1 MKNNVKKYR
10 ELAGLT
16 QDELSQKSEVS
27 RNTISSL
34 ETGSNTNVTY
44 DTMIKI
50 AGALNKKVATIFLK
64 LKHKILCKSKLR
76 QGTEKKEER
85 KMGAII
91 KYVQTIIGLLSEHKM
106 QIAIISILICL
117 LNISIDIAVL
127 NKNTNKT
134 NNDGNKRK

>member
-1 MKNNVKKYR
+1 M
-10 ELAGLT
+10 
-16 QDELSQKSEVS
+16 
-27 RNTISSL
+27 
-34 ETGSNTNVTY
+34 
-44 DTMIKI
+44 
-50 AGALNKKVATIFLK
+50 
-64 LKHKILCKSKLR
+64 R

>member
-1 MKNNVKKYR
+1 M
-10 ELAGLT
+10 
-16 QDELSQKSEVS
+16 
-27 RNTISSL
+27 
-34 ETGSNTNVTY
+34 
-44 DTMIKI
+44 
-50 AGALNKKVATIFLK
+50 
-64 LKHKILCKSKLR
+64 R
-76 QGTEKKEER
+76 QGTEKKGER

>member
-1 MKNNVKKYR
+1 M
-10 ELAGLT
+10 E
-16 QDELSQKSEVS
+16 
-27 RNTISSL
+27 
-34 ETGSNTNVTY
+34 
-44 DTMIKI
+44 
-50 AGALNKKVATIFLK
+50 
-64 LKHKILCKSKLR
+64 
-76 QGTEKKEER
+76 
-85 KMGAII
+85 AII